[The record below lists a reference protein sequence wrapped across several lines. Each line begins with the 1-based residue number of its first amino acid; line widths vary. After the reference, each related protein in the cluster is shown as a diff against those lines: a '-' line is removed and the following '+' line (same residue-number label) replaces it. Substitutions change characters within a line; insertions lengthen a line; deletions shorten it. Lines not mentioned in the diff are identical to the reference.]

1 VVGGTRVSHPV
12 GDRRGGV
19 SFMVLKEPVWDCGS
33 HSLPTMSRTAAEVVE
48 LEEEAEAPEEA

>member
-1 VVGGTRVSHPV
+1 VVGGTRVGHPL
-12 GDRRGGV
+12 GDWRGGV
-19 SFMVLKEPVWDCGS
+19 SFVVLKEPVWDCGS

>member
-1 VVGGTRVSHPV
+1 
-12 GDRRGGV
+12 V
-19 SFMVLKEPVWDCGS
+19 SFVVLKEPVWDCGS